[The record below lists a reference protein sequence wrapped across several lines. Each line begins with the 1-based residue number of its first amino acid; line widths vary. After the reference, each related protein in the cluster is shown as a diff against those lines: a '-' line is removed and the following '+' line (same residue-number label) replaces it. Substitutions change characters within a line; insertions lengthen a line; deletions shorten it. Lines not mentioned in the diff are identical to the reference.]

1 MRIAFVGKGGSGKTT
16 LASLFART
24 LAAGGK
30 PVICIDADINQHL
43 GEALGLSAAESASLP
58 PLGNEIRAIKE
69 HLRGSNPLIASADLM
84 AKTTPPGAGSRLL
97 RFSSAEASRDRA
109 NDPIFERFAQKIS
122 SIPDPGAGSL
132 VLMAT
137 GPFAEEDLGVSCYHS
152 KTGAAELLLNHL
164 IDGPGEYVIADMTA
178 GADSFA
184 SGLFSKFDLT
194 AVAVEPTLK
203 SISVFRQYK
212 QYCEG
217 FDIALCAVGNKIAG
231 AEDAEFLR
239 RELGDELAAA
249 VSSSL
254 YVRAAERGAIAPIN
268 QLEAENR
275 SALGTL
281 RALLDSQAK
290 DWDKLLSQAWFF
302 HQKNCASWANA
313 AYGADLTTQIDH
325 SFSYE
330 KLPSEVPEA

>member
-24 LAAGGK
+24 LAAEGK
-30 PVICIDADINQHL
+30 PLLCIDADINQHL

-84 AKTTPPGAGSRLL
+84 AKTTPPGAGSRLMRL
-97 RFSSAEASRDRA
+97 KMIRETAGGREG
-109 NDPIFERFAQKIS
+109 DPILEKFARQIGGIS
-122 SIPDPGAGSL
+122 
-132 VLMAT
+132 LMAT
-137 GPFAEEDLGVSCYHS
+137 GPFADEDLGVSCYHS

-164 IDGPGEYVIADMTA
+164 IDGPGECVIVDMTA

-194 AVAVEPTLK
+194 AVAVEPTLR
-203 SISVFRQYK
+203 SVGVFRQYR

-217 FDIALCAVGNKIAG
+217 YGIAICAVGNKVAG
-231 AEDAEFLR
+231 PEDEDFLR
-239 RELGDELAAA
+239 RELGDELRATL
-249 VSSSL
+249 SSSP
-254 YVRAAERGAIAPIN
+254 YVRAAERGTAAPIGE
-268 QLEAENR
+268 LEAGN
-275 SALGTL
+275 STALGSI
-281 RALLDSQAK
+281 RALLDAQK
-290 DWDKLLSQAWFF
+290 RDWDKLLSQAWLF
-302 HQKNCASWANA
+302 HEKNCRSWANA
-313 AYGADLTTQIDH
+313 AYGADLTTQIDR

-330 KLPSEVPEA
+330 IFL